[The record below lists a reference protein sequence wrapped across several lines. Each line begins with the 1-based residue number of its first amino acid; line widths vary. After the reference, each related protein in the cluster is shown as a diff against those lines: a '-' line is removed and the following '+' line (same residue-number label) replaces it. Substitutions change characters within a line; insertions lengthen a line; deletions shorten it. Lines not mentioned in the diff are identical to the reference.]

1 MKIKIIKRSKQ
12 PLPAYTTGRSAGT
25 DLRASIARGITL
37 EPHKRIPIPTALLIE
52 LPEGYETQIR
62 PRNGAEGFDHT
73 EKK

>member
-52 LPEGYETQIR
+52 LPEGDEAQIR
-62 PRNGAEGFDHT
+62 PRCGSKGLGHT
-73 EKK
+73 GK